1 MCFVVLRC
9 ILERENSCEILQYLG
24 ETKANQILKPKV
36 VPERNQYSRTRFQL
50 ILPVHSH
57 DVTKNLTGHR
67 MHVGRSVRSS
77 LHISPENLRI
87 SKWPLSGK
95 NVSKHPMLSIS
106 MALNV
111 ISCKKVERNTQK
123 LKISDFTM

>member
-67 MHVGRSVRSS
+67 M
-77 LHISPENLRI
+77 
-87 SKWPLSGK
+87 
-95 NVSKHPMLSIS
+95 NVEGTQIYYMNRQINSFQNMCEML
-106 MALNV
+106 
-111 ISCKKVERNTQK
+111 
-123 LKISDFTM
+123 

>member
-1 MCFVVLRC
+1 MCFVVLSC

-36 VPERNQYSRTRFQL
+36 VPERNQYSRTRVQL

-67 MHVGRSVRSS
+67 MHVEGPQ
-77 LHISPENLRI
+77 IYQIKP
-87 SKWPLSGK
+87 
-95 NVSKHPMLSIS
+95 
-106 MALNV
+106 
-111 ISCKKVERNTQK
+111 
-123 LKISDFTM
+123 SDR